1 MFETLASHRAL
12 SIIVGFASAFAV
24 SVALTGVVR
33 YLARRASLMDKPRGD
48 RWHRRP
54 VPRLGGIAI
63 YAAFMTSLFLV
74 QGPPNSPE
82 MLALVVGGTIIFLVG
97 LIDDLR
103 PLESRMKLILLIVCA
118 VVPATMGV
126 RFTFFPAVLGVPLA
140 IIWILGVTNAF
151 NWLDNMDG
159 VAAGVA
165 AIATLNL
172 VVFGLLFNGAT
183 GIPLSLA
190 LAGAALGFL
199 VHNFPPARIFM
210 GDSGSGF
217 LGFTV
222 AMIAV
227 IGTYRD
233 VSNVLLAVLVP
244 AMILAVPIF
253 DTAMV
258 TLTRMLN
265 RRPLFKGGRDHPA
278 HRLVAMGLPER
289 RAVAL
294 LYGLSTLAGASALL
308 ASLPGLLTGVT
319 VSIILIL
326 GFVAL
331 GAVLGELQVYDDLD
345 PARRASRTLL
355 PKPFVNKKWI
365 ALIGLDV
372 VLVVI
377 AYVSAHL
384 LRFEGYLGS
393 SLGLMVAETLPVMLA
408 AKMVSLAAFGVYRGS
423 WRYAGMVD
431 LVRLAQGASVGSLIG
446 VAALFVWLRLA
457 GMSRAALLI
466 DWLLTLLFLCAARL
480 SLRLVREY
488 LAAQGEAGRRALI
501 VGTGEADAVLLDL
514 LRAHRT
520 PTYRAVGFIDDD
532 PTRHG
537 AVIQGVPVVG
547 GRRDLARLI
556 RDHNIEEVLVMMPS
570 FGPQT
575 VSEILKTCRAAGVTA
590 RRFGLFPDTA

>member
-1 MFETLASHRAL
+1 MTPIL
-12 SIIVGFASAFAV
+12 AFATAFV
-24 SVALTGVVR
+24 IAAALTGVVR
-33 YLARRASLMDKPRGD
+33 HLAHRAALVDKPRGD

-63 YAAFMTSLFLV
+63 YAAFMLSLFTFVAGGRPL
-74 QGPPNSPE
+74 SRE
-82 MLALVVGGTIIFLVG
+82 LLALVVGGTIVFLVG
-97 LIDDLR
+97 LFDDLR
-103 PLESRMKLILLIVCA
+103 PLESRTKLILLIVCA

-126 RFTFFPAVLGVPLA
+126 RFTFFPMVLGVPLA
-140 IIWILGVTNAF
+140 IVWILGVTNAF

-172 VVFGLLFNGAT
+172 VVFDLLFNGAT
-183 GIPLSLA
+183 GVPLSLA

-258 TLTRMLN
+258 TLTRTLN

-294 LYGLSTLAGASALL
+294 LYGLSALAGASALL
-308 ASLPGLLTGVT
+308 ASLQGLLIGVT
-319 VSIILIL
+319 VSIVFIL

-331 GAVLGELQVYDDLD
+331 GAVLGELQVYGD
-345 PARRASRTLL
+345 PIREDQRAPRTLL

-365 ALIGLDV
+365 ALIALDV
-372 VLVVI
+372 VLIVI

-393 SLGLMVAETLPVMLA
+393 SLSAMIAQTLPIMLA

-423 WRYAGMVD
+423 WRYVGMVD
-431 LVRLAQGASVGSLIG
+431 LVRLGQGVSVGSVMG
-446 VAALFVWLRLA
+446 VAALFVWMHLT

-466 DWLLTLLFLCAARL
+466 DWLLTLLLLSTGRL

-488 LAAQGEAGRRALI
+488 LAAQGETGRRALI
-501 VGTGEADAVLLDL
+501 VGTGETEAVLLDV
-514 LRAHRT
+514 LRAHRA
-520 PTYRAVGFIDDD
+520 PLYRPVGFVDDD
-532 PTRHG
+532 PSRLG
-537 AVIQGVPVVG
+537 LLIQGVPVVG
-547 GRRDLARLI
+547 GRDDLPRLI
-556 RDHNIEEVLVMMPS
+556 RDHAVEEVLVALPS
-570 FGPQT
+570 FETQT
-575 VSEILKTCRAAGVTA
+575 VAEIMNACQAAGVRA
-590 RRFGLFPDTA
+590 RRFGLLPDAG